1 MLCLTFSWS
10 LRDLLESK
18 REQGRF
24 SAIASPGGGMGRA
37 VAVRRRPHE
46 AAARRAAS
54 RRGGTHE
61 NLPSFHRGR
70 PESLYRHR
78 VLPEGLGDTESG
90 WNHGLSPGG
99 NRRAGRMV

>member
-1 MLCLTFSWS
+1 MLCLTLSWS

-18 REQGRF
+18 RE
-24 SAIASPGGGMGRA
+24 GGPVFRGDSVSRLWHGQA
-37 VAVRRRPHE
+37 VAVRRKPHE
-46 AAARRAAS
+46 AASRRAAS

-78 VLPEGLGDTESG
+78 VLPEELGDTESG
-90 WNHGLSPGG
+90 WNHGLPSGR
-99 NRRAGRMV
+99 NR